1 MPKVRVNEDVELA
14 YESFGEGE
22 PLLLIMGIGAQMVIW
37 EDDFCRDLAA
47 RGFRVIRFDN
57 RDVGESTRLDK
68 LRAPDIQKALR
79 NRVLGRKVDAPY
91 TLDDM
96 ASDTFG
102 LMDALGIESA
112 HVCGLSL
119 GGMIAQCMALARP
132 SRVRSLAIMMSG
144 PGELWAAVPTLS
156 GLRALVMR
164 PTDNSREG
172 LIEHFV
178 RSWSALGA
186 HPHRTPNS
194 RLRELAA
201 VSFDRGMSGRGFAR
215 QFGAIMAAPPRTRL
229 LRQLRVPTVI
239 IHGAKD
245 PLIPPVA
252 GRLMAS
258 QIPGAR
264 LSVIEGLGHDLG
276 PSAWKYAIAAVEE
289 NARRKLSPNPRRLGV
304 LRAFTQKAVHV

>member
-37 EDDFCRDLAA
+37 EDDFCRALAA

-57 RDVGESTRLDK
+57 RDVGESTRLDQ
-68 LRAPDIQKALR
+68 LRAPNIQKALR
-79 NRVLGRKVDAPY
+79 NRVLGRKVETPY
-91 TLDDM
+91 TLEDM

-112 HVCGLSL
+112 HLCGLSL
-119 GGMIAQCMALARP
+119 GGMIAQCMAIGRP
-132 SRVRSLAIMMSG
+132 SRVRSLAIMMSA
-144 PGELWAAVPTLS
+144 PGELWAAVPTLT
-156 GLRALVMR
+156 GLRALVKR
-164 PTDNSREG
+164 PTETSRAS

-178 RSWSALGA
+178 RSWRALGA
-186 HPHRTPNS
+186 HPHRTS
-194 RLRELAA
+194 EARLRELAA
-201 VSFDRGMSGRGFAR
+201 MSFDRGMSGRGFAR

-229 LRQLRVPTVI
+229 LRRLRVPTVI
-239 IHGAKD
+239 VHGARD
-245 PLIPPVA
+245 PLIPPIA

-264 LSVIEGLGHDLG
+264 LVVIEGLGHDLG

-289 NARRKLSPNPRRLGV
+289 NAHRKLAAGARRLGV

>member
-37 EDDFCRDLAA
+37 EDDFCRALAG

-57 RDVGESTRLDK
+57 RDVGESTRLDQ

-79 NRVLGRKVDAPY
+79 NRVLGRKVETPY
-91 TLDDM
+91 TLEDM
-96 ASDTFG
+96 AADTFG

-112 HVCGLSL
+112 HLCGLSL
-119 GGMIAQCMALARP
+119 GGMIAQCMALDRP
-132 SRVRSLAIMMSG
+132 SRVRSLAIMMSA
-144 PGELWAAVPTLS
+144 PGELWAAVPTLT
-156 GLRALVMR
+156 GLRALVKR
-164 PTDNSREG
+164 PTETSRAG

-178 RSWSALGA
+178 RSWRALGA
-186 HPHRTPNS
+186 NPHRTS
-194 RLRELAA
+194 EARLRELAA

-229 LRQLRVPTVI
+229 LRKLRVPTVI
-239 IHGAKD
+239 VHGAQD
-245 PLIPPVA
+245 PLIPPIA

-264 LSVIEGLGHDLG
+264 LVVIEGLGHDLG

-289 NARRKLSPNPRRLGV
+289 NARRKLAAGARRLGV